1 MMFRIFV
8 DTQTHRTINT
18 TNFSGKGERSMDD
31 IEKFGE
37 IIFRARG
44 RRTQEE
50 FGQLFDVRG
59 VYVGKWENSTRFPSK
74 HLLPKIAQVTG
85 EKLSKLT
92 DLIRYETEKDREIK
106 EILKDRLIKRYYTK
120 TRRRGKKEDSMP
132 PQLESETLYFRGRT
146 YQPGDKEWAIVEKI
160 ISELETD

>member
-1 MMFRIFV
+1 
-8 DTQTHRTINT
+8 
-18 TNFSGKGERSMDD
+18 MDD

-85 EKLSKLT
+85 EKLSKLK
-92 DLIRYETEKDREIK
+92 DLIRFETEKDGEIK
-106 EILKDRLIKRYYTK
+106 EILKDRILERYYSK
-120 TRRRGKKEDSMP
+120 KRRRGKKDAP
-132 PQLESETLYFRGRT
+132 APAQLDSETLYFRGRT